1 MYDFTCR
8 SRQSS
13 YLYVGSL
20 KVYESATVTT
30 HSVFLP
36 IKYTTY
42 LNSTRQLVKLTEQWI
57 KDGCTIL
64 PGAKL
69 ALLLEDV
76 MHKTVIYSS
85 IVQTA
90 PLPS

>member
-30 HSVFLP
+30 HRVFLP

-57 KDGCTIL
+57 KVWVHDITWRGVYIAGLIIL
-64 PGAKL
+64 
-69 ALLLEDV
+69 
-76 MHKTVIYSS
+76 
-85 IVQTA
+85 
-90 PLPS
+90 